1 MDNSIYI
8 TDENGHEV
16 KLNVYFTF
24 DYEDTNYAICYED
37 GNEDELYPFKY
48 DDDGHIYA
56 VEDPEELSIINEVLE
71 AFVGEEDEEDEK
83 PSDNSCYFDYS
94 HYCWR
99 FILYKFCFK
108 KHGRL
113 FRKSYI

>member
-24 DYEDTNYAICYED
+24 DYDDTNYAICYED

-71 AFVGEEDEEDEK
+71 AFVGEEDEED
-83 PSDNSCYFDYS
+83 
-94 HYCWR
+94 
-99 FILYKFCFK
+99 
-108 KHGRL
+108 
-113 FRKSYI
+113 